1 MFKFIFYHQV
11 LDVILSELCQKD
23 KNQQHMT
30 ERHDRMTI
38 NERKDKWIM
47 NILSEHKVCSLYITV
62 LAFSLGTNYPQTS
75 AFKLQ
80 FHSISILWH
89 GTTLSVTT

>member
-1 MFKFIFYHQV
+1 MFKFIFYHHV
-11 LDVILSELCQKD
+11 LEVILSELCQND

-30 ERHDRMTI
+30 DRYDRATI
-38 NERKDKWIM
+38 NERKDRWIM
-47 NILSEHKVCSLYITV
+47 NILSEHKVCSYIL
-62 LAFSLGTNYPQTS
+62 LAFSLDTNCSQTS

-89 GTTLSVTT
+89 GTALSVTN